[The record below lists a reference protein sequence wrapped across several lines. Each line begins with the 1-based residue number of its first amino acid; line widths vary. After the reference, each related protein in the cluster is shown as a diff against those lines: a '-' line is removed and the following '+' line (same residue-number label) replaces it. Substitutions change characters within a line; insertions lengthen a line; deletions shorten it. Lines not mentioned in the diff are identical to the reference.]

1 MVPPAQLPGL
11 IHALGLIWSRDR
23 ISLSFTCHWHASHCT
38 VRRCRAHR
46 QPPASACT
54 TAPTDAIHL
63 IGPFDAI
70 LVLCAN
76 ASHFLSEKPCT
87 KSHSATTAALTAA
100 ARDCAVL
107 IIYIHIHSRIRIR
120 STLDT
125 QHPNSSTLGLR
136 SHAVAWAFG
145 TPWSSCLLL
154 SLLCSALLFSSH
166 LRLASSLTSACKA
179 ATTAIST
186 MSTITIRL

>member
-120 STLDT
+120 STLGT
-125 QHPNSSTLGLR
+125 QHSNSSTLGLR
-136 SHAVAWAFG
+136 SHAVIWAFG

-154 SLLCSALLFSSH
+154 SLLFSSH